1 MVLNIHTLPENS
13 ERDNTNKM
21 FSLLRSQGGYSLA
34 EVMVAAIVMAVMIIT
49 VYIGIIYAD
58 RQITKNYRHRVATLL
73 LSGELEKQYT
83 LFHKEGIFHPYTN
96 LPVIIEQTDDVTV
109 NGTITITVG
118 RERENYMSQNYNF
131 SYLIG
136 EIKWIDPATEKLHYI
151 RMREDF
157 YD

>member
-58 RQITKNYRHRVATLL
+58 KQVTKNYRHRVATMLL
-73 LSGELEKQYT
+73 TGELEKQYT

>member
-1 MVLNIHTLPENS
+1 
-13 ERDNTNKM
+13 
-21 FSLLRSQGGYSLA
+21 
-34 EVMVAAIVMAVMIIT
+34 MAVMIIT
-49 VYIGIIYAD
+49 VFIGIIYAD

-73 LSGELEKQYT
+73 LTGELEKQYT

>member
-83 LFHKEGIFHPYTN
+83 LFKKEGIFRPYTN

-109 NGTITITVG
+109 NGTITISVG
-118 RERENYMSQNYNF
+118 RDRESYMSQNYDF

-136 EIKWIDPATEKLHYI
+136 EIKWIDPATAKLHYI

>member
-13 ERDNTNKM
+13 EKDNTNKM
-21 FSLLRSQGGYSLA
+21 FSLLHSQGGYSLA
-34 EVMVAAIVMAVMIIT
+34 EVLVAAIVMAVMIIT

-73 LSGELEKQYT
+73 LTGELEKQYT

-109 NGTITITVG
+109 NGTITISVG
-118 RERENYMSQNYNF
+118 RDRENNMSQNYDF

-136 EIKWIDPATEKLHYI
+136 EIKWIDPATAKLHYI

>member
-73 LSGELEKQYT
+73 LTGELEKQYT

>member
-13 ERDNTNKM
+13 EKDKKNKM

-34 EVMVAAIVMAVMIIT
+34 EVLVAAIVMAVMIIT

-73 LSGELEKQYT
+73 LTGELEKQYT

>member
-58 RQITKNYRHRVATLL
+58 KQVTKNYRHRVATMLL
-73 LSGELEKQYT
+73 TGELEKQYT
-83 LFHKEGIFHPYTN
+83 LYQKEGIFRPYTN
-96 LPVIIEQTDDVTV
+96 LPVIIEQTEDVTV
-109 NGTITITVG
+109 NGTITISVG
-118 RERENYMSQNYNF
+118 RDRENYMSQNYDF

>member
-73 LSGELEKQYT
+73 LTGELEKQYT

-109 NGTITITVG
+109 NGTITISVG
-118 RERENYMSQNYNF
+118 RDRENNMSQNYDF